1 MPILKPI
8 DETYICVDA
17 TTPDD
22 ILRSFFDFNNIVY
35 VETDIAGSQLQN
47 LDPYSF
53 FAVNRV
59 LNLVPLAG
67 QNRYSRAT
75 YNCLL
80 TIAKPINHDLEVET
94 VNVQGQFDTITKE
107 LISLEFLNTLR
118 SYFKCCDYEIVIT
131 NVTPIWN
138 STRAVPAVNH
148 SGIEINYTVTI

>member
-1 MPILKPI
+1 MSILKPI
-8 DETYICVDA
+8 DENYTCVDA
-17 TTPDD
+17 NTPDD
-22 ILRSFFDFNNIVY
+22 ILRAFFGFNGITY

-67 QNRYSRAT
+67 QNRYSQAT

-94 VNVQGQFDTITKE
+94 VNVFGQFDAITKE

-148 SGIEINYTVTI
+148 SGVEINYTVTI

>member
-8 DETYICVDA
+8 DETYTCVDA

-22 ILRSFFDFNNIVY
+22 ILRSLFGFNGITY

-67 QNRYSRAT
+67 QNRYSRAA

-94 VNVQGQFDTITKE
+94 VNVPGQFDTITKE
-107 LISLEFLNTLR
+107 LLSLEFLNL
-118 SYFKCCDYEIVIT
+118 KCLV
-131 NVTPIWN
+131 
-138 STRAVPAVNH
+138 S
-148 SGIEINYTVTI
+148 EINRTIQNDVHLVAIHQRANFVSR